1 MGGCRSP
8 LPSLASPAQEGG
20 APPTLRGVL
29 LLLCSRLPDG
39 VTNPPHP
46 TGASLQ
52 AACGPTAQ
60 PGGPLMGDL
69 AWEQNRLCF
78 PAPHRNGGLSE
89 HLLWARPCAKHFTDV
104 SRSRPYNTLRG

>member
-20 APPTLRGVL
+20 APPTLKGVL

-60 PGGPLMGDL
+60 PGGSAHGRPRLGAKSPVFSCPPLQ
-69 AWEQNRLCF
+69 WWPE
-78 PAPHRNGGLSE
+78 
-89 HLLWARPCAKHFTDV
+89 
-104 SRSRPYNTLRG
+104 